1 MNSDTHCDVVAY
13 EWKLKPLY
21 EQHYLPKDIIENL

>member
-1 MNSDTHCDVVAY
+1 MKLDVVAY

-21 EQHYLPKDIIENL
+21 EQHYLPKDVIENL